1 MSQPPLSILALGI
14 TPQIVYSVNDRL
26 LAQGI
31 DAKSL
36 VITNTS
42 SSDAEIARV
51 ASSKNWSGFMVG
63 YGVRSDRE
71 WFERVVQIIHH
82 ANPNISLIHHHGPND
97 AENAIERHFN
107 VRLPIKTT

>member
-14 TPQIVYSVNDRL
+14 TPQLVYSVNNRL
-26 LAQGI
+26 RAQGV
-31 DAKSL
+31 DATSL
-36 VITNTS
+36 VITNTF

-51 ASSKNWSGFMVG
+51 ASSKNWSGLMVG
-63 YGVRSDRE
+63 YGVRNDRQ
-71 WFERVVQIIHH
+71 WFKRVIQIIHD
-82 ANPNISLIHHHGPND
+82 ANPNIPLIDHHGPND